1 MRKILARDFAVELIS
16 LVALIIAISLAWL
29 GHVLALSTPIVIT
42 ASIGVS
48 LAANIWAL
56 KWWIRR
62 EIHDT
67 LTLYKILESIEDPEL
82 YDRGMTAIE
91 ECRIELENLSQGLL
105 RIDPIHLNR
114 HLIEITDSAKH
125 QVRVTHVGLDDDHME
140 LIQPIS
146 ENQWYQHNV
155 NLVQRGILLER
166 VLILPRSETLDKT
179 SSKIKT
185 AIADILNAQVR
196 NGIKVYLVWEE
207 VIDPELIQEFIIID
221 AKLVMSGFRAW
232 SGTAY
237 TEMKLSR
244 RRYDVAKYIELF
256 DSLIAHAHPIP
267 ELAEADPSTSSEPLN
282 SGPLG
287 SQKQDN

>member
-1 MRKILARDFAVELIS
+1 MRKILARDFAVEFIS

-67 LTLYKILESIEDPEL
+67 LTLYKLLESIDDQEL

-114 HLIEITDSAKH
+114 HLIEISDTAKH
-125 QVRVTHVGLDDDHME
+125 KVRITHVGLDDTHME
-140 LIQPIS
+140 MVQPVS

-155 NLVQRGILLER
+155 NLVKRGILLER
-166 VLILPRSETLDKT
+166 VLILPRSETLENK
-179 SSKIKT
+179 SRKIKT
-185 AIADILNAQVR
+185 AIADILNKQAR
-196 NGIKVYLVWEE
+196 DGIKVYLVWEE
-207 VIDPELIQEFIIID
+207 MIDPELIQEFVIID
-221 AKLVMSGFRAW
+221 TKLVMSGFRAW

-244 RRYDVAKYIELF
+244 RRYDVAKYIDLF
-256 DSLIAHAHPIP
+256 DSLIAHAHPISELDEFPP
-267 ELAEADPSTSSEPLN
+267 ELGTDQYSMS
-282 SGPLG
+282 
-287 SQKQDN
+287 